1 MLGIGSGPDE
11 IATDKRGTA
20 MLRRAGTSALLLLAI
35 AVPVLRAQG
44 IPFQASQAYM
54 AYQLDRLEADRALYK
69 AMVDSMSHDAFMA
82 GGMHSFAMR
91 ARRVIRRV
99 IFSYSRLKQ
108 GDGPTVS
115 TPAEAMMTRENL
127 NEYIDA
133 VYDYGAGLLRS
144 QSPEERLA
152 TVDFFGTPLPMWRV
166 WDALH
171 EQALWNAGQLVHFFR
186 DHNLVYPTPPL
197 TSDAKPAASEPEP
210 HESH

>member
-108 GDGPTVS
+108 G
-115 TPAEAMMTRENL
+115 
-127 NEYIDA
+127 

>member
-1 MLGIGSGPDE
+1 
-11 IATDKRGTA
+11 
-20 MLRRAGTSALLLLAI
+20 MLRRGGTIALLLLAI
-35 AVPVLRAQG
+35 AGPAVSAQDV
-44 IPFQASQAYM
+44 PFQASEAHK

-69 AMVDSMSHDAFMA
+69 AMVDSMSDHAFMA

-99 IFSYSRLKQ
+99 IFSYSRLKV
-108 GDGPTVS
+108 GDGPAVA
-115 TPAEAMMTRENL
+115 TPAEAMMTQENL

-133 VYDYGAGLLRS
+133 VYDFGAELLQS

-152 TVDFFGTPLPMWRV
+152 TVDFFGTSLPMWRV

-197 TSDAKPAASEPEP
+197 TSDAAPAAMEPEP
-210 HESH
+210 HEIH

>member
-1 MLGIGSGPDE
+1 
-11 IATDKRGTA
+11 

-35 AVPVLRAQG
+35 TVPVLRAQG
-44 IPFQASQAYM
+44 IPFQASEAYKT
-54 AYQLDRLEADRALYK
+54 YQLDRLEADRALYK

-99 IFSYSRLKQ
+99 IFSYSRLKV
-108 GDGPTVS
+108 GDGLAVS
-115 TPAEAMMTRENL
+115 TPAEAMMTQENL
-127 NEYIDA
+127 KEYIDA
-133 VYDYGAGLLRS
+133 VYDFGAELLRS
-144 QSPEERLA
+144 QSPEERVA
-152 TVDFFGTPLPMWRV
+152 TVDYFGASLPVWRV

-197 TSDAKPAASEPEP
+197 TSDPAPATLDPAP
-210 HESH
+210 HEHH

>member
-1 MLGIGSGPDE
+1 
-11 IATDKRGTA
+11 
-20 MLRRAGTSALLLLAI
+20 MLRPAGTTLLLLLA
-35 AVPVLRAQG
+35 AWGPVLRAQDVS
-44 IPFQASQAYM
+44 FQAGDAYR
-54 AYQLDRLEADRALYK
+54 AYQLDRLEADRELYK
-69 AMVDSMSHDAFMA
+69 AMADSMSDHAFMA

-99 IFSYSRLKQ
+99 IFSYSRLKV
-108 GDGPTVS
+108 GDGPTVA
-115 TPAEAMMTRENL
+115 TPAEAMMTQENL
-127 NEYIDA
+127 REYIDA
-133 VYDYGAGLLRS
+133 VYDFGAELLQS
-144 QSPEERLA
+144 QSPQERLS

-197 TSDAKPAASEPEP
+197 TTDAAPAAMEPEP